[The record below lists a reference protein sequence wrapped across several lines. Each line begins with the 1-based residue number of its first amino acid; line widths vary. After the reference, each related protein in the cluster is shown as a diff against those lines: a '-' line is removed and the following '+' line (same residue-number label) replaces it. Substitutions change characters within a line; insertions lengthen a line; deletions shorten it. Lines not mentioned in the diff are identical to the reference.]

1 MATPQT
7 AAPQQPNLFKVQLPA
22 GGELVLHTQDE
33 VDMWEQASEKY
44 TKEYRLTKPNDLVLL
59 GAILTHNLALFR
71 AQQQIN
77 GMEPE
82 FDPQGIPTGRYV
94 KVQNQKSAD
103 RSAAQKMTIEASKEI
118 RELEKALGIDK
129 KTRESGGAHNIA
141 DYITNLKKAGHQ
153 LGVHIAKRMKFYEAT
168 MMEARW
174 KIRLLR
180 NGDPEDL
187 KEHNLSPE
195 SLIDWLE
202 GELKTA
208 EEMDKKFAHEKGK
221 VFLGKL

>member
-1 MATPQT
+1 MAT
-7 AAPQQPNLFKVQLPA
+7 QQQQQQSNLFSVTLPA

-33 VDMWEQASEKY
+33 VDMWEQSAEKY

-59 GAILTHNLALFR
+59 GVILTQNLALFR

-82 FDPQGIPTGRYV
+82 FDPSGIPTGRY
-94 KVQNQKSAD
+94 KKITNQKSAD
-103 RSAAQKMTIEASKEI
+103 RTAQQKITIEASKEI

-129 KTRESGGAHNIA
+129 KTRESGGAHNVA
-141 DYITNLKKAGHQ
+141 DYLTKLKKAAHMY
-153 LGVHIAKRMKFYEAT
+153 GVHISKRMKRYEQT

-187 KEHNLSPE
+187 KEHDISE
-195 SLIDWLE
+195 ASIVKWLE
-202 GELKTA
+202 DELVEL
-208 EEMDKKFAHEKGK
+208 EEADKLYAKEKGRIY
-221 VFLGKL
+221 LGQL

>member
-1 MATPQT
+1 MAATQQ
-7 AAPQQPNLFKVQLPA
+7 QQPSLFEVNLPA
-22 GGELVLHTQDE
+22 GGKLVLHTQDE
-33 VDMWEQASEKY
+33 VDMWEQAAEKY

-59 GAILTHNLALFR
+59 GAILTHNLALYR

-82 FDPQGIPTGRYV
+82 FDPQGLPTGRYV
-94 KVQNQKSAD
+94 KIQSQKGAERTS
-103 RSAAQKMTIEASKEI
+103 AQKITIEASKEI

-129 KTRESGGAHNIA
+129 KTRESGGAHNVA
-141 DYITNLKKAGHQ
+141 DYIEKLKLAAHNY
-153 LGVHIAKRMKFYEAT
+153 GVHISKRMKKYEAV

-180 NGDPEDL
+180 NGDPEDR
-187 KEHNLSPE
+187 KEHNLSDA
-195 SLIDWLE
+195 SIVDWLE
-202 GELKTA
+202 QELKVI
-208 EEMDKKFAHEKGK
+208 EEMDRQFAKDKGK